1 MSAPYEAKVPTFL
14 GAVPMNFRITTSHL
28 VGRSAF
34 RILLL
39 LILLSAFA
47 SIHAFAQ
54 SDPPIPNGD
63 IRIHY
68 FRLDGNYSGWTVY
81 AFDNTTENTGN
92 YGGGP
97 VQVTGTDSFGAYF
110 DVGVTSGA
118 QEVGII
124 IHDPTASGGDQK
136 DTPNNLFVDPA
147 TQGFEYWAYS
157 GIAKLYTSAPSLSNP
172 TALLPGYVRVHYH
185 RTDGNY
191 SGWTIYAFFD
201 TTEYTGDYNNGLVP
215 VTNSD
220 AYGVYFDVAVVP
232 NAQNLGL
239 IIHNPSAPGG
249 DQKDPGPNEFVD
261 PSTEGFEYWG
271 YTGIGK
277 LYKSQISLANP
288 NALLPGY
295 ARIHYFR
302 PDGSYNNWSV
312 YAFDDTAEY
321 TGDFNDGLTFV
332 TAFDSYGA
340 YFDISLIPNAQNLGF
355 IIHNTATGV
364 KDPGPNMFLDVATN
378 LQGWAI
384 SGNATVFTST
394 PTPTQIL
401 DSLLNVEQAYW
412 LDRQRVAIQPQFA
425 QSGDTYAISSSLTG
439 GLSVTPTGIT
449 GGTAIPL
456 TVGGSLTADELLRY
470 PQLSGYTVLQ
480 LPANTQVSALHTV
493 LEGQLAFS
501 AVNSSGS
508 LTYATGIQDAGVLDD
523 LYYYPGKLGV
533 VFHRG
538 DNRGWHDWDDDDNCD
553 AKLKVWAP
561 TAQSVSLQIF
571 DHESDT
577 TPTAVVRMHEHNGV
591 WVADGDSS
599 WRDKYYLYSVQ
610 VWVPSD
616 SAVDTNLTSD
626 PYSID
631 IALNGTKSRITDL
644 DSDETKPAGWDEDNS
659 PPLRSFSDLSLY
671 ELHVRD
677 FSINDPTVPSAHRG
691 MYEAFDDQN
700 SDGMKHLRALAAS
713 GLKAVHILPSFHF
726 ASVNEDKST
735 WIIPT
740 GLALDPPDG
749 EQQQAAVA
757 ASQTSPAYNWGYD
770 PVHYMTPEGSYAIN
784 PDNRVREYR
793 TMVSGLHKAGLR
805 VVQDVV
811 FNHTNASGEGPNSN
825 LDEVVPNYY
834 HRLDTSGNL
843 ESGSCCPDTASEH
856 KMMEKLI
863 IDTLVLNARDYKVD
877 GFRFDILSFMFT
889 YNITDIQQALEGLTP
904 EKDGVDGSKIYLYGE
919 GFNFGDTANNQIGP
933 NASQINLY
941 GFGVG
946 TFNDRIRDGI
956 HGGSPFTDERVQ
968 GFATGLFTDPSAYTN
983 STLSSSQQQAQLF
996 QYSDWIDVGLTGNLR
1011 DYTFIDSA
1019 GMTVTGA
1026 EVNYNG
1032 QPTGYTKSPIE
1043 AVNYASVHDNQD
1055 LFDQVQLKSNL
1066 SDSIA
1071 TRARRQIV
1079 AMSLVTLGE
1088 GIPFFQ
1094 GGDDLLRSKDM
1105 DQNSYNSGDWFNK
1118 IDWTG
1123 QTANWGI
1130 GLPIASQNQG
1140 QWPIMT
1146 PLLSNPAYTPLPAH
1160 IAYSEAAF
1168 QELLRIR
1175 YSSELFRM
1183 PTFAEVQQNLT
1194 FLNTGQNQTPG
1205 LIVMKLDAHGG
1216 NFGIYKHIVV
1226 LFNATNAPVT
1236 FTNSQLQGLALHLHP
1251 VQQNSSD
1258 PVTRHSTFNSKT
1270 GTATVPALTTAVFV
1284 AETQ

>member
-1 MSAPYEAKVPTFL
+1 
-14 GAVPMNFRITTSHL
+14 
-28 VGRSAF
+28 
-34 RILLL
+34 
-39 LILLSAFA
+39 
-47 SIHAFAQ
+47 
-54 SDPPIPNGD
+54 
-63 IRIHY
+63 
-68 FRLDGNYSGWTVY
+68 VY

-97 VQVTGTDSFGAYF
+97 VQLTGTDGYGVYF
-110 DVGVTSGA
+110 DVGVSSGA

-124 IHDPTASGGDQK
+124 LHNPTALGGDQK

-157 GIAKLYTSAPSLSNP
+157 GIAKLYTTAPSLTNP
-172 TALLPGYVRVHYH
+172 TALLPGYVRIHYH

-191 SGWTIYAFFD
+191 SNWTIYAFYD
-201 TTEYTGDYNNGLVP
+201 TTEYPGDYNSGLVP
-215 VTNSD
+215 PTNSD

-239 IIHNPSAPGG
+239 IVHNISTGA
-249 DQKDPGPNEFVD
+249 KDPGPNEFVD

-277 LYKSQISLANP
+277 LYKSQPSLTNP
-288 NALLPGY
+288 TALLPGY
-295 ARIHYFR
+295 ARIHYYR
-302 PDGSYNNWSV
+302 PDGNYANWTV
-312 YAFDDTAEY
+312 YAWGDTAEY
-321 TGDFNDGLTFV
+321 TGDYNDGLTGV
-332 TAFDSYGA
+332 TSLDSYGA
-340 YFDISLIPNAQNLGF
+340 YFDISLIPNTKDIGF
-355 IIHNTATGV
+355 IIHNTSSGA
-364 KDPGPNMFLDVATN
+364 KDPGPNMGLNVAAST
-378 LQGWAI
+378 QAWTI
-384 SGNATVFTST
+384 SGNATVFTAT
-394 PTPTQIL
+394 PTATQIL

-425 QSGDTYAISSSLTG
+425 QSGDTYAISSSLNG

-449 GGTAIPL
+449 GGTSIPL
-456 TVGGSLTADELLRY
+456 TVGGSLTADELVRY

-480 LPANTQVSALHTV
+480 LPANIQVSALQTII
-493 LEGQLAFS
+493 EGQLAFS
-501 AVNSSGS
+501 AVGSNGS
-508 LTYATGIQDAGVLDD
+508 LQYATGIQDAGVLDD

-533 VFHRG
+533 VFRHR
-538 DNRGWHDWDDDDNCD
+538 DNRDWRDWADDDNCD
-553 AKLKVWAP
+553 VKVKLWAP
-561 TAQSVSLQIF
+561 TAQSVSLLIF
-571 DHESDT
+571 DHENDT
-577 TPTAVVRMHEHNGV
+577 TPSEVVAMHEHNGV
-591 WVADGDSS
+591 WVADGTPD
-599 WRDKYYLYSVQ
+599 WRDKYYLYSVK
-610 VWVPSD
+610 VWVPAD
-616 SAVDTNLTSD
+616 AAVDTNVTSD

-644 DSDETKPAGWDEDNS
+644 ESDETKPEGWDRDAA
-659 PPLRSFSDLSLY
+659 PPLRSLSDMSLY

-677 FSINDPTVPSAHRG
+677 FSVNDLTVPAAHRG
-691 MYEAFDDQN
+691 MYEAFDDQK

-740 GLALDPPDG
+740 GLAQYPPDG
-749 EQQQAAVA
+749 QQQQAAVA
-757 ASQTSPAYNWGYD
+757 ASLTSPAYNWGYD

-784 PDNRVREYR
+784 PDSRVREYR
-793 TMVSGLHKAGLR
+793 GMVEGLHKAGLR

-834 HRLDTSGNL
+834 HRLDASGNL
-843 ESGSCCPDTASEH
+843 ETGSCCADTASEH
-856 KMMEKLI
+856 RMMEKLI
-863 IDTLVLNARDYKVD
+863 IDTLVLNARDYKID

-889 YNITDIQQALEGLTP
+889 YNIKHIQQALQALTT

-919 GFNFGDTANNQIGP
+919 GFNFGDTVNNEIGP

-941 GFGVG
+941 GYGVG

-956 HGGSPFTDERVQ
+956 RGGSPFTDERVQ
-968 GFATGLFTDPSAYTN
+968 GFATGLFTDSSSFTN
-983 STLSSSQQQAQLF
+983 GSLSSSQQQAQLL

-1011 DYTFIDSA
+1011 DYAFIDSA
-1019 GMTVTGA
+1019 GATVTGA
-1026 EVNYNG
+1026 QVSYNG

-1055 LFDQVQLKSNL
+1055 LFDAVQLKSSL

-1071 TRARRQIV
+1071 TRARRQV
-1079 AMSLVTLGE
+1079 MGMSLVTLAQ

-1094 GGDDLLRSKDM
+1094 AGDDLLRSKDM

-1130 GLPIASQNQG
+1130 GLPIASQNQA
-1140 QWPIMT
+1140 QWPLMT
-1146 PLLSNPAYTPLPAH
+1146 PLLSNPAYTPLSAN

-1183 PTFAEVQQNLT
+1183 STFAEVQRNLA
-1194 FLNTGQNQTPG
+1194 FLNTGSNQTPG
-1205 LIVMKLDAHGG
+1205 LIAMKLDANGG
-1216 NFGIYKHIVV
+1216 NYGSYKHVLV
-1226 LFNATNAPVT
+1226 LFNATNAPVS
-1236 FTNSQLQGLALHLHP
+1236 FTNTRLQGLNLHLHP
-1251 VQQNSSD
+1251 VQRNSSD
-1258 PVTRHSTFNSKT
+1258 PATRQSTFNSKA

-1284 AETQ
+1284 AEAE

>member
-1 MSAPYEAKVPTFL
+1 MTVQFSALRPVYRS
-14 GAVPMNFRITTSHL
+14 GCGL
-28 VGRSAF
+28 VCNQVCRVGSWLPVFVVCA
-34 RILLL
+34 IL
-39 LILLSAFA
+39 A
-47 SIHAFAQ
+47 AQ
-54 SDPPIPNGD
+54 ALAQADPAIPSGD

-68 FRLDGNYSGWTVY
+68 HRPDGNYSGWTVY

-97 VQVTGTDSFGAYF
+97 VAVTGTDSFGAYF
-110 DVGVTSGA
+110 DVGVTVGA

-124 IHDPTASGGDQK
+124 IHNPTAQGGDQK
-136 DTPNNLFVDPA
+136 DTPNNLFVDPS
-147 TQGFEYWAYS
+147 TQGNEYWAYS
-157 GIAKLYTSAPSLSNP
+157 GIAKLYVSAPSLTNP

-191 SGWTIYAFFD
+191 SGWTIYAFYD
-201 TTEYTGDYNNGLVP
+201 TTEYTGDYNSGLVP

-220 AYGVYFDVAVVP
+220 AYGVYFDVAVVA

-239 IIHNPSAPGG
+239 IIHDPSAAGG

-261 PSTEGFEYWG
+261 PATEGFEYWG

-277 LYKSQISLANP
+277 LYKSEPSLTNP
-288 NALLPGY
+288 AALLPGY
-295 ARIHYFR
+295 ARIHYYR
-302 PDGSYNNWSV
+302 PDGNYANWTV
-312 YAFDDTAEY
+312 YAFEDTAEY
-321 TGDFNDGLTFV
+321 TGDYNDGLTGV
-332 TAFDSYGA
+332 TGMDSYGA
-340 YFDISLIPNAQNLGF
+340 YFDISLIANAQNLGF
-355 IIHNTATGV
+355 IIHNISTGV
-364 KDPGPNMFLDVATN
+364 KDPGPNMYLDVATN
-378 LQGWAI
+378 LQAWAI
-384 SGNATVFTST
+384 SGNATVFTMT
-394 PTPTQIL
+394 PTPTQVL

-425 QSGDTYAISSSLTG
+425 QSGDSYAISSSLTG

-449 GGTAIPL
+449 GGTTIPL
-456 TVGGSLTADELLRY
+456 TVGGTLTADELLRY

-480 LPANTQVSALHTV
+480 LPADTQVSTLQTV

-501 AVNSSGS
+501 AVGS
-508 LTYATGIQDAGVLDD
+508 NGTLTYATGIQDAGVLDD

-533 VFHRG
+533 VFH
-538 DNRGWHDWDDDDNCD
+538 HHEEDWRDWPDDENY
-553 AKLKVWAP
+553 AVKLKVWAP
-561 TAQSVSLQIF
+561 TAQSVSAEIF
-571 DHESDT
+571 DHAADT
-577 TPTAVVRMHEHNGV
+577 TPAVVVPMHEHDGV
-591 WVADGDSS
+591 WVADGDAS
-599 WRDKYYLYSVQ
+599 WKDKYYLYSVK
-610 VWVPSD
+610 VWVPAD
-616 SAVDTNLTSD
+616 SAVDTNVTSD

-644 DSDETKPAGWDEDNS
+644 DSEETKPEGWDETFS
-659 PPLRSFSDLSLY
+659 PPLKSFSDLSLY

-677 FSINDPTVPSAHRG
+677 FSVNDPTVPAAHRG
-691 MYEAFDDQN
+691 MYEAFADQN
-700 SDGMKHLRALAAS
+700 SDGMTHLRSLAES

-740 GLALDPPDG
+740 GLAQYPADG
-749 EQQQAAVA
+749 EQQQAAVT

-784 PDNRVREYR
+784 PDNRVWEYR
-793 TMVSGLHKAGLR
+793 VMVDGLHRAGLR

-834 HRLDTSGNL
+834 HRLDASGNL
-843 ESGSCCPDTASEH
+843 ETGSCCPDTASEH

-863 IDTLVLNARDYKVD
+863 IDSLLLNARAYKVD
-877 GFRFDILSFMFT
+877 GFRFDIMSFMFT
-889 YNITDIQQALEGLTP
+889 YNITDIQNALQALTI

-933 NASQINLY
+933 NASQVNLY

-968 GFATGLFTDPSAYTN
+968 GFATGLFTDPSDFTN
-983 STLSSSQQQAQLF
+983 GSLSSSAQQAQLL

-1019 GMTVTGA
+1019 GATVTGA

-1043 AVNYASVHDNQD
+1043 AINYASVHDNQD
-1055 LFDQVQLKSNL
+1055 LFDQVQLKSSY

-1071 TRARRQIV
+1071 TRARRQIMG
-1079 AMSLVTLGE
+1079 MSLVTLGE
-1088 GIPFFQ
+1088 GIPFYQ

-1146 PLLSNPAYTPLPAH
+1146 PLLSNPAYTPQPAN

-1175 YSSELFRM
+1175 YSSDLFRM
-1183 PTFAEVQQNLT
+1183 ATFAEVQQNLT
-1194 FLNTGQNQTPG
+1194 FLNTGTNQVPG
-1205 LIVMKLDAHGG
+1205 LIVMKLDANGG
-1216 NFGIYKHIVV
+1216 NYGVYKHLVV
-1226 LFNATNAPVT
+1226 IFNATNAAVT
-1236 FTNSQLQGLALHLHP
+1236 FTDSRLQGLGLRLHP
-1251 VQQNSSD
+1251 VQQSSSD
-1258 PVTRHSTFNSKT
+1258 PITRESTFNSKQ
-1270 GTATVPALTTAVFV
+1270 GSATVPALTTAVFV
-1284 AETQ
+1284 TEQP

>member
-1 MSAPYEAKVPTFL
+1 VIFRMSSP
-14 GAVPMNFRITTSHL
+14 HL
-28 VGRSAF
+28 VCRSAS
-34 RILLL
+34 RIFLL
-39 LILLSAFA
+39 LISGFA
-47 SIHAFAQ
+47 AVNALAQ
-54 SDPPIPNGD
+54 PDPPIPSGD

-68 FRLDGNYSGWTVY
+68 FRPDGNYSGWTVY

-97 VQVTGTDSFGAYF
+97 VQVTGTDSFGVYF
-110 DVGVTSGA
+110 DVGVTTGA

-124 IHDPTASGGDQK
+124 IHNPTASGGDQK

-157 GIAKLYTSAPSLSNP
+157 GIAKLYTVAPSLSNP

-191 SGWTIYAFFD
+191 SGWTIYAFYD
-201 TTEYTGDYNNGLVP
+201 TTEYTGDYNSGLVP

-277 LYKSQISLANP
+277 LYKSEVSLASP

-295 ARIHYFR
+295 ARIHYYR
-302 PDGSYNNWSV
+302 PDGNYNNWSV

-321 TGDFNDGLTFV
+321 TGDYNDGLTFV

-384 SGNATVFTST
+384 SGNAMVFTST

-439 GLSVTPTGIT
+439 GLSVTTKGIT
-449 GGTAIPL
+449 GGASIPL
-456 TVGGSLTADELLRY
+456 TVGGTLTANELLRY

-480 LPANTQVSALHTV
+480 LPANTQVSALQAV
-493 LEGQLAFS
+493 LEGQVAFS

-533 VFHRG
+533 VFHHG
-538 DNRGWHDWDDDDNCD
+538 DDRDWHDWADDENFDV
-553 AKLKVWAP
+553 KLKLWAP

-571 DHESDT
+571 DQESDT
-577 TPTAVVRMHEHNGV
+577 TPAAVVPMHEHNGV

-599 WRDKYYLYSVQ
+599 WKDKYYLYSVK
-610 VWVPSD
+610 VWVPSS

-644 DSDETKPAGWDEDNS
+644 DSSETKPAGWDEDTS
-659 PPLRSFSDLSLY
+659 PPLQSFSDMSIY

-677 FSINDPTVPSAHRG
+677 FSINDPTVPLAHRG
-691 MYEAFDDQN
+691 MYEAFDDQD
-700 SDGMKHLRALAAS
+700 SDGMQHLRSLAAS

-740 GLALDPPDG
+740 GLAQYPPDG
-749 EQQQAAVA
+749 TQQQAAVT

-784 PDNRVREYR
+784 PDYRVREYR
-793 TMVSGLHKAGLR
+793 TMVDGLHKTGLR

-834 HRLDTSGNL
+834 HRLDANGSLLN
-843 ESGSCCPDTASEH
+843 GSCCPDTASEH

-863 IDTLVLNARDYKVD
+863 IDSLVLNARDYKID
-877 GFRFDILSFMFT
+877 GFRFDIMSFMFT
-889 YNITDIQQALEGLTP
+889 YNMTDIQQALQALTP
-904 EKDGVDGSKIYLYGE
+904 EKDGIDGSKIYLYGE
-919 GFNFGDTANNQIGP
+919 GFNFGDTVNNQIGP
-933 NASQINLY
+933 EADQINLY
-941 GFGVG
+941 GFGIG

-983 STLSSSQQQAQLF
+983 STLSSSQQQAQLL

-1019 GMTVTGA
+1019 GAAVTGA
-1026 EVNYNG
+1026 EVSYNG

-1043 AVNYASVHDNQD
+1043 AINYASVHDNQD
-1055 LFDQVQLKSNL
+1055 LFDQVQLKSSF

-1079 AMSLVTLGE
+1079 AMSLVTLGQ

-1105 DQNSYNSGDWFNK
+1105 DQNSYDSGDWFNK

-1123 QTANWGI
+1123 KPQTG
-1130 GLPIASQNQG
+1130 AS
-1140 QWPIMT
+1140 
-1146 PLLSNPAYTPLPAH
+1146 AFPLPV
-1160 IAYSEAAF
+1160 
-1168 QELLRIR
+1168 R
-1175 YSSELFRM
+1175 
-1183 PTFAEVQQNLT
+1183 
-1194 FLNTGQNQTPG
+1194 
-1205 LIVMKLDAHGG
+1205 
-1216 NFGIYKHIVV
+1216 
-1226 LFNATNAPVT
+1226 
-1236 FTNSQLQGLALHLHP
+1236 
-1251 VQQNSSD
+1251 
-1258 PVTRHSTFNSKT
+1258 TRASGPS
-1270 GTATVPALTTAVFV
+1270 
-1284 AETQ
+1284 

>member
-1 MSAPYEAKVPTFL
+1 MTS
-14 GAVPMNFRITTSHL
+14 RISLPRLLCRTGCS
-28 VGRSAF
+28 V
-34 RILLL
+34 LLL
-39 LILLSAFA
+39 LLCVFA
-47 SIHAFAQ
+47 SAQ
-54 SDPPIPNGD
+54 AIAQPAIPSGD

-68 FRLDGNYSGWTVY
+68 FRPDGNYSGWTVY

-97 VQVTGTDSFGAYF
+97 VQVTGTDGYGVYF
-110 DVGVTSGA
+110 DVGVTTGA

-124 IHDPTASGGDQK
+124 LHNPTAPGGDQK

-157 GIAKLYTSAPSLSNP
+157 GIAKLYTTAPSLTNP
-172 TALLPGYVRVHYH
+172 TAILPGYVRVHYH
-185 RTDGNY
+185 RVDGNY
-191 SGWTIYAFFD
+191 GGWTIYAFYD
-201 TTEYTGDYNNGLVP
+201 TTEYTGDYNSGLVP
-215 VTNSD
+215 PTNSD
-220 AYGVYFDVAVVP
+220 AFGVYFDVAVVP

-239 IIHNPSAPGG
+239 IIHNPSAAGG

-261 PSTEGFEYWG
+261 PATEGFEYWG

-277 LYKSQISLANP
+277 LYKSQPSLTNP
-288 NALLPGY
+288 TALLPGY
-295 ARIHYFR
+295 ARIHYYR
-302 PDGSYNNWSV
+302 PDGNYSNWTA
-312 YAFDDTAEY
+312 YAFNDTAEY
-321 TGDFNDGLTFV
+321 TGDYNDGLTGV
-332 TAFDSYGA
+332 TSHDTYGV

-355 IIHNTATGV
+355 IIHNIATGT
-364 KDPGPNMFLDVATN
+364 KDPGPNMYLNVATN
-378 LQGWAI
+378 AEAWAI

-425 QSGDTYAISSSLTG
+425 QSGDTYAISSSMTG
-439 GLSVTPTGIT
+439 GLSVTPAGIT
-449 GGTAIPL
+449 GGTSIPL
-456 TVGGSLTADELLRY
+456 TVGGSLTPDELLRY

-480 LPANTQVSALHTV
+480 LPADIQVSALQTA

-501 AVNSSGS
+501 AVNSNGA
-508 LTYATGIQDAGVLDD
+508 LQYATGIQDAGVLDD

-533 VFHRG
+533 VFRHR
-538 DNRGWHDWDDDDNCD
+538 DDREWHDWADDDNCD
-553 AKLKVWAP
+553 VKVKLWAP
-561 TAQSVSLQIF
+561 TAQSVSLLIF
-571 DHESDT
+571 DHELDT
-577 TPTAVVRMHEHNGV
+577 TPSAVVAMHAHDGV
-591 WVADGDSS
+591 WVADGNPE
-599 WRDKYYLYSVQ
+599 WKDKYYLYSVK

-616 SAVDTNLTSD
+616 AAVDTNVTSD

-644 DSDETKPAGWDEDNS
+644 ESDESKPEGWDKDAS
-659 PPLRSFSDLSLY
+659 PPLRSFSDMSLY

-677 FSINDPTVPSAHRG
+677 FSVNDLTVPAAHRG
-691 MYEAFDDQN
+691 MYEAFNDQN
-700 SDGMKHLRALAAS
+700 SNGMRHLRTLAQS

-735 WIIPT
+735 WVIPT
-740 GLALDPPDG
+740 GLAQYPPDG
-749 EQQQAAVA
+749 QQQQAAVA

-784 PDNRVREYR
+784 PDARVREYR
-793 TMVSGLHKAGLR
+793 EMVDGLHQAGLR

-834 HRLDTSGNL
+834 HRLDANGSL
-843 ESGSCCPDTASEH
+843 ETGSCCADTAAEH

-863 IDTLVLNARDYKVD
+863 IDTLVLNARDYKID
-877 GFRFDILSFMFT
+877 GFRFDIMSFMFT
-889 YNITDIQQALEGLTP
+889 YNMTDIQQALQALTT

-919 GFNFGDTANNQIGP
+919 GFNFGDTVNNQIGP

-941 GFGVG
+941 GYGIG

-956 HGGSPFTDERVQ
+956 RGGSPFTDERVQ
-968 GFATGLFTDPSAYTN
+968 GFATGLFTDPSSFTN
-983 STLSSSQQQAQLF
+983 GSLSSGQQQAQLL

-1011 DYTFIDSA
+1011 DFSFIDSA
-1019 GMTVTGA
+1019 GAAVTGA
-1026 EVNYNG
+1026 QVSYNG

-1055 LFDQVQLKSNL
+1055 LFDAVQLKSSYN
-1066 SDSIA
+1066 DSIA
-1071 TRARRQIV
+1071 TRARRQV
-1079 AMSLVTLGE
+1079 MGMSLVTLGQ

-1118 IDWTG
+1118 IDWSG

-1130 GLPIASQNQG
+1130 GLPIASQNQA

-1146 PLLSNPAYTPLPAH
+1146 PLLSNSTYTPLPAN
-1160 IAYSEAAF
+1160 IMYSEAAF

-1175 YSSELFRM
+1175 YSSALFRM
-1183 PTFAEVQQNLT
+1183 PTFGEVQQNLS
-1194 FLNTGQNQTPG
+1194 FLNVGPNQTPG
-1205 LIVMKLDAHGG
+1205 LIVMKLDANGG
-1216 NFGIYKHIVV
+1216 NYGIYKHIVV
-1226 LFNATNAPVT
+1226 LFNATSAPVT
-1236 FTNSQLQGLALHLHP
+1236 FTNNRLQGLALHLHP

-1258 PVTRHSTFNSKT
+1258 PATRQATFNPKT
-1270 GTATVPALTTAVFV
+1270 GSATVPALTTAVFV
-1284 AETQ
+1284 AETE